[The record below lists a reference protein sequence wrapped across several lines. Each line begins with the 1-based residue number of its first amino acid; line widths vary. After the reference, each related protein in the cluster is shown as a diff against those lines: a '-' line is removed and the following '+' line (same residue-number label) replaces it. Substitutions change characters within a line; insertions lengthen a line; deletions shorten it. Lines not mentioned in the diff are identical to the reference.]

1 MCRLIESIRLS
12 HKTLQN
18 LPYHEARM
26 NRARAALFGCTEP
39 LELSSQ
45 IHIPPSLDDRV
56 YKCRL
61 LYKEQIEHLE
71 FIPYQ
76 ARTIRTLKLVYCD
89 TIDYAYKY
97 ENRKAIDELFAQ
109 RTECDDILIVKNGRI
124 TDTSYS
130 NIIFF
135 DGKQW
140 ITSATPLLRGTQRQK
155 LLDEKVINEQE
166 IMIDDLNRFVYAKL
180 INALLGFE
188 GAIISIS
195 QVK

>member
-12 HKTLQN
+12 HRTLQN
-18 LPYHEARM
+18 LHYHEERM
-26 NRARAALFGCTEP
+26 NRARATLFGCTEP
-39 LELSSQ
+39 LKLSSQ
-45 IHIPPSLDDRV
+45 IHIPPLLDDSV

-61 LYKEQIEHLE
+61 LYKEQIEHIE

-76 ARTIRTLKLVYCD
+76 VKAIHTLKLVYCD

-97 ENRKAIDELFAQ
+97 ENREAIDALFAQ
-109 RTECDDILIVKNGRI
+109 RNECDDILIVKNGRI

-130 NIIFF
+130 NIVFF
-135 DGKQW
+135 DGEQW
-140 ITSATPLLRGTQRQK
+140 ITPSTPLLRGTQRQK
-155 LLDEKVINEQE
+155 LLAEKVIGEQE
-166 IMIDDLNRFVYAKL
+166 ILIDDLNRFVYAKL

-188 GAIISIS
+188 GAILPIS